1 MKTETHKDSSAA
13 AGASGSAE
21 SSSFDP
27 FRALLESGIEKLLRN
42 LTRRLLV
49 VGDFGKDLDDEDTVL
64 FLTGEQRH
72 RRCTQLAFF
81 NSEGSRQH
89 DLFELS
95 AVIANLAPPVK
106 RAQLAKG
113 TLKLLGKPEV
123 PVGIGTDC
131 QNSPLG
137 HDHEF
142 AKVTYMADESELED
156 GRELLVRTL
165 ENAEDKSITLVLIS
179 GMTDIAVILRERG
192 DLVQAKCASVAIMG
206 GVEVEKGTNNVVIDK
221 DGYMVPDSAANNKF
235 DMDSA
240 IYTYRRLQELGI
252 KLVIL
257 TRAAAYACKVPRSF
271 YDELA
276 GTGHPVGIKLRDSQ
290 QGSIESLWQR
300 ACLPAGDEGR
310 AKLPDRCNKDWF
322 CDTFCGGQ
330 GKDRTGADSIWD
342 LIQSF
347 NLYDPMTLVAAVP
360 ELRERFYEPAVVK
373 VGETE
378 HLIIGVSDAL
388 PGVKD
393 PAALADYMLKRCLLS
408 LSASLAE
415 LPRELRN
422 EIAAKQ
428 PSQPP
433 VPPPK
438 EGTAACGDAR

>member
-192 DLVQAKCASVAIMG
+192 DLVQAKCESVAIMG

>member
-1 MKTETHKDSSAA
+1 MKTTTNSTTT
-13 AGASGSAE
+13 
-21 SSSFDP
+21 DP
-27 FRALLESGIEKLLRN
+27 FRSLVESEFAKLLNR
-42 LTRRLLV
+42 LSRRLLI

-72 RRCTQLAFF
+72 RRRTQMEFF
-81 NSEGSRQH
+81 STPGSRKQ
-89 DLFELS
+89 DLFELK

-113 TLKLLGKPEV
+113 TLKLLGQPHV

-131 QNSPLG
+131 KNSPLG

-165 ENAEDKSITLVLIS
+165 EGAEDGSITLVLIS
-179 GMTDIAVILRERG
+179 GMTDIAAILRDHF
-192 DLVQAKCASVAIMG
+192 DLVKAKVESVAIMG
-206 GVEVEKGTNNVVIDK
+206 GVEVEKGTNKVVIDK

-252 KLVIL
+252 PLVIL

-276 GTGHPVGIKLRDSQ
+276 ATGHPVGIKLRDSQ
-290 QGSIESLWQR
+290 QGSIEALWQKVN
-300 ACLPAGDEGR
+300 LPVGHEGR
-310 AKLPDRCNKDWF
+310 AKMPERLNRDWF
-322 CDTFCGGQ
+322 CDTFCAGK

-347 NLYDPMTLVAAVP
+347 NLYDPMTLIAAVP
-360 ELRERFYEPAVVK
+360 ELRERFYDPTVVK

-393 PAALADYMLKRCLLS
+393 AEALADYMLKRCLLS
-408 LSASLAE
+408 LTMSLDE
-415 LPRELRN
+415 LPLEFRDQKVES
-422 EIAAKQ
+422 EGE
-428 PSQPP
+428 QPP
-433 VPPPK
+433 CPPPK
-438 EGTAACGDAR
+438 GEAVAAGDKAKS

>member
-1 MKTETHKDSSAA
+1 MKTTTNSTNT
-13 AGASGSAE
+13 
-21 SSSFDP
+21 DP
-27 FRALLESGIEKLLRN
+27 FRSLVESEFAKLLNR
-42 LTRRLLV
+42 LSRRLLI

-72 RRCTQLAFF
+72 RRRTQMEFF
-81 NSEGSRQH
+81 STPGSRKQ
-89 DLFELS
+89 DLFELK

-113 TLKLLGKPEV
+113 TLKLLGQPHV

-131 QNSPLG
+131 KNSPLG

-142 AKVTYMADESELED
+142 AKVTYMADEAELED

-165 ENAEDKSITLVLIS
+165 EGAEDGSITLVLIS
-179 GMTDIAVILRERG
+179 GMTDIAAILRDHC
-192 DLVQAKCASVAIMG
+192 DLVKAKVESVAIMG
-206 GVEVEKGTNNVVIDK
+206 GVEVEKGTNKVVIDK

-252 KLVIL
+252 PLVIL

-276 GTGHPVGIKLRDSQ
+276 ATGHPVGIKLRDSQ

-310 AKLPDRCNKDWF
+310 AKLPDRCDKEWF
-322 CDTFCGGQ
+322 CNTFCGGK

-347 NLYDPMTLVAAVP
+347 NLYDPMTLIAAVP
-360 ELRERFYEPAVVK
+360 ELRERFYEPTVVK

-378 HLIIGVSDAL
+378 HLIIGVCDAE

-393 PAALADYMLKRCLLS
+393 AEALADYMLQRCLLS
-408 LSASLAE
+408 LTMSLDE
-415 LPRELRN
+415 LPLEYRDQKVES
-422 EIAAKQ
+422 AGD
-428 PSQPP
+428 QPP
-433 VPPPK
+433 CPPPK
-438 EGTAACGDAR
+438 GEAAAAGDKAKS